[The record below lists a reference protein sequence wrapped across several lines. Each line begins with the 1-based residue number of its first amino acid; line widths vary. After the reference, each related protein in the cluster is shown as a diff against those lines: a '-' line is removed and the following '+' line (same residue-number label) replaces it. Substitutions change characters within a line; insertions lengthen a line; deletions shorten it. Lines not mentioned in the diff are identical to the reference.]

1 MGLAL
6 AGLRRVAGSELVER
20 LGQRERL
27 ERLVR
32 EGVRYGF
39 GAATATARTFARA
52 TKSREAP
59 ARQQASDP
67 RLFDLTPSDEQQMLV
82 DLFGQLA
89 TDVLRPAGRKAD
101 DACEASPAVLAQL
114 AEVGLGQLGVP
125 AELGGFVEE
134 RATVTSVLAAS
145 ALAHGDPGITVAAMA
160 PAAVANVLALY
171 GDADQQDRWLAPFVG
186 DEPPVAALAIAEPRP
201 LFDPTALHTR
211 ARRDGDGFILD
222 GRKAMVAR
230 VGEAELFLVA
240 AGLEGSSALF
250 VVESGHEGLTWEPTP
265 SMGVRAAASGELR
278 LRDVRVDGDAL
289 LADGDPQVYSEVI
302 ARGRI
307 GWSAVAIG
315 AAQATLDLLVP
326 YVKQREAFGEPIAHR
341 QAVAFTISDI
351 AIELE
356 GMRLATWRAAARA
369 DQGKDF
375 TEQAALARQ
384 LVARHGMQI
393 GSDGIQML
401 GGHGFVK
408 EYPCERWYRDL
419 RGAGQLEGILA
430 V

>member
-6 AGLRRVAGSELVER
+6 AGLRRVAGSELVDR
-20 LGQRERL
+20 LGQRQRL

-39 GAATATARTFARA
+39 GAATTAARTFART
-52 TKSREAP
+52 TKSPGEP
-59 ARQQASDP
+59 ARQQTSDP
-67 RLFDLTPSDEQQMLV
+67 RLFDLTPTDEQQMLV

-89 TDVLRPAGRKAD
+89 GDVLRPAGRTAD
-101 DACEASPAVLAQL
+101 DACEASPEVLAQL
-114 AEVGLGQLGVP
+114 AEVGLGQLGIP
-125 AELGGFVEE
+125 TELGGFVEE

-171 GDADQQDRWLAPFVG
+171 GDAGQQDRWLTPFVG
-186 DEPPVAALAIAEPRP
+186 EEPPVAALAIAEPRP
-201 LFDPTALHTR
+201 LFDPTQLRTT
-211 ARRDGDGFILD
+211 ARREGGGYVLD

-230 VGEAELFLVA
+230 VGRAELFAVA
-240 AGLEGSSALF
+240 AELEGTPALF
-250 VVESGHEGLTWEPTP
+250 VVESGDEGLTWEATP
-265 SMGVRAAASGELR
+265 SMGLRAAAFGELR
-278 LRDVRVDGDAL
+278 LRDVHVGADAL
-289 LADGDPQVYSEVI
+289 LAGADRGVYGEVI

-307 GWSAVAIG
+307 GWSAIAIG

-326 YVKQREAFGEPIAHR
+326 YVKEREAFGEPIAHR
-341 QAVAFTISDI
+341 QAVAFTVSDI

-356 GMRLATWRAAARA
+356 GMKLATWRAAARA
-369 DQGKDF
+369 DRGRPF
-375 TEQAALARQ
+375 TEPAALARQ

-393 GSDGIQML
+393 GSDGIQLL

-419 RGAGQLEGILA
+419 RGAGQLDGVLA

>member
-6 AGLRRVAGSELVER
+6 AGLRRVAGSELVDR

-27 ERLVR
+27 ERVVR

-39 GAATATARTFARA
+39 GAATTAARTFART
-52 TKSREAP
+52 TKSRDEP
-59 ARQQASDP
+59 ARQHKSDP
-67 RLFDLTPSDEQQMLV
+67 RLFDLTPTDEQQMLV

-89 TDVLRPAGRKAD
+89 ADVLRPAGRKAD
-101 DACEASPAVLAQL
+101 DACEASPDVLAQL
-114 AEVGLGQLGVP
+114 AAVGLGQLGIP
-125 AELGGFVEE
+125 AELGGFVED

-171 GDADQQDRWLAPFVG
+171 GDAGQQDRWLAPFVG
-186 DEPPVAALAIAEPRP
+186 EEPPVAALAIAEPRP
-201 LFDPTALHTR
+201 LFDPIDLQTTARH
-211 ARRDGDGFILD
+211 DGGGYVLD

-230 VGEAELFLVA
+230 VGQAELFIVA
-240 AGLEGSSALF
+240 ADLEGEPALF
-250 VVESGHEGLTWEPTP
+250 VVESGDEGLTWEATP
-265 SMGVRAAASGELR
+265 SMGVRAAAFGELR

-289 LADGDPQVYSEVI
+289 LAEGDRSTYSEVI

-307 GWSAVAIG
+307 AWSAIAIG
-315 AAQATLDLLVP
+315 AIQATLDLLIP
-326 YVKQREAFGEPIAHR
+326 YVKEREAFGEPIAHR

-356 GMRLATWRAAARA
+356 SLKLVTWRAAARA
-369 DQGKDF
+369 DQGRPF
-375 TEQAALARQ
+375 AEQAAMARQ
-384 LVARHGMQI
+384 LVARHGMQV
-393 GSDGIQML
+393 GSDGIQLL

-419 RGAGQLEGILA
+419 RGAGQLDGILA